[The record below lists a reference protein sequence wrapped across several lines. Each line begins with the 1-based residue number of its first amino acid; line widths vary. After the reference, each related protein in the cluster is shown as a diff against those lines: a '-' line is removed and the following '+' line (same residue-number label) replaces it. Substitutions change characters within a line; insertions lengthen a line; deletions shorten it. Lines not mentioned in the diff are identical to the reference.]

1 MSRKR
6 NERGAVAVE
15 FALVLPILVALVLG
29 IVEFGRAYN
38 AQISITHAA
47 REAARTMAIQDDPA
61 AARAAAI
68 NAAPSLTPALTD
80 GQITVSPADCTVGA
94 TASVTIQYNVTFIS
108 GWFGPGVDL
117 TGTAAMQCG
126 G

>member
-1 MSRKR
+1 M
-6 NERGAVAVE
+6 AVE
-15 FALVLPILVALVLG
+15 FALLLPILVAVLLG
-29 IVEFGRAYN
+29 VVEFGRAYN

-47 REAARTMAIQDDPA
+47 REAARTMAVQDDPA

-68 NAAPSLTPALTD
+68 TAAPSLNPALTD
-80 GQITVSPADCTVGA
+80 GQITISPSDCTAGA
-94 TASVTIQYNVTFIS
+94 TATVTIQYNVTFIS